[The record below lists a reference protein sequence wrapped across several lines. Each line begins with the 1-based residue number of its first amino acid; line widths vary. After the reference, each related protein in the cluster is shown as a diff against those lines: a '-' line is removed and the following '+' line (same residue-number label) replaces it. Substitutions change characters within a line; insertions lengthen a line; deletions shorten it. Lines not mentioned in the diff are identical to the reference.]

1 MSRRGPKGQGT
12 HAVSAPEVLG
22 VRRVLL
28 APNGKGGG
36 GLREKVREKE
46 TVSSWLW
53 QLMIAESWEFPV
65 LA

>member
-1 MSRRGPKGQGT
+1 
-12 HAVSAPEVLG
+12 
-22 VRRVLL
+22 L